1 MHDRA
6 DVEGSAE
13 QGGAECAGYYIHCS
27 ACMTKRMRKVLEN
40 RAVLSVLG
48 IKSTVLRV

>member
-1 MHDRA
+1 
-6 DVEGSAE
+6 
-13 QGGAECAGYYIHCS
+13 
-27 ACMTKRMRKVLEN
+27 MTERMRKVLEN